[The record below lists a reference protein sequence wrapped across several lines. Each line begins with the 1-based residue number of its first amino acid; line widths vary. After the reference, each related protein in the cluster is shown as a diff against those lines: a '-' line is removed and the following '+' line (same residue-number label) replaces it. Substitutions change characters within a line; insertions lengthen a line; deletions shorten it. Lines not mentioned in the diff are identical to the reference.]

1 MDEQKPDEELQE
13 EIEEIEQTAEQP
25 AEVPEQ
31 PVETPEEVEI
41 SSPAEQPWVPPE
53 KVKVEP
59 IEEVI
64 ESAPAELP
72 PKLVEQPKHIGAPV
86 PGKIERLKAFIME
99 CRRVLRVTKKP
110 DKQEFYT
117 IVKIS
122 AIGIAIIGFIGFL
135 VHFAKE
141 LLF

>member
-13 EIEEIEQTAEQP
+13 DIEEIEEAAEQP
-25 AEVPEQ
+25 AEAPEQ
-31 PVETPEEVEI
+31 PAETPEEVEVK
-41 SSPAEQPWVPPE
+41 SPAEQPWVPPE

-59 IEEVI
+59 VE
-64 ESAPAELP
+64 ELP
-72 PKLVEQPKHIGAPV
+72 PKLVEQPRHIGTPV

-99 CRRVLRVTKKP
+99 CKRVLRVTKKP
-110 DKQEFYT
+110 DKQEFVT

-122 AIGIAIIGFIGFL
+122 SVGIAIIGFIGFL

>member
-13 EIEEIEQTAEQP
+13 DIEEIEESAETTEQP
-25 AEVPEQ
+25 A
-31 PVETPEEVEI
+31 ETPEEVEVK
-41 SSPAEQPWVPPE
+41 SPAEQVWLPPE

-59 IEEVI
+59 VE
-64 ESAPAELP
+64 ELP
-72 PKLVEQPKHIGAPV
+72 PKLVEEPKHIGAPV

-99 CRRVLRVTKKP
+99 CKRVLRVTKKP
-110 DKQEFYT
+110 DKQEFTT

>member
-13 EIEEIEQTAEQP
+13 EIAEIEEIGEAEVEHQPAPEQP
-25 AEVPEQ
+25 AEI
-31 PVETPEEVEI
+31 VEDV
-41 SSPAEQPWVPPE
+41 
-53 KVKVEP
+53 
-59 IEEVI
+59 IEE
-64 ESAPAELP
+64 PAAVELKELP
-72 PKLVEQPKHIGAPV
+72 QKLVDQPKHIGAPV

>member
-1 MDEQKPDEELQE
+1 MDEQKDEELQE
-13 EIEEIEQTAEQP
+13 EIEEIEESSETQQP
-25 AEVPEQ
+25 A
-31 PVETPEEVEI
+31 ETPEEVEI
-41 SSPAEQPWVPPE
+41 TSPAEQPQVPPE
-53 KVKVEP
+53 TVKVEP
-59 IEEVI
+59 VE
-64 ESAPAELP
+64 ELP
-72 PKLVEQPKHIGAPV
+72 PKLVEQPKQVGAPV

-99 CRRVLRVTKKP
+99 CKRVLRVTKKP
-110 DKQEFYT
+110 DKQEFTT